1 MDARALQRLFRPLQR
16 RLQGLVARCVLALV
30 DDTLARQGVQVTL
43 GAGETQDVERV
54 QDYGFTSVPEAGAE
68 GIALAV
74 GGSAGH
80 RVVIA
85 LDDRRY
91 RKTGMAAGEVAVY
104 HKSGSYLH
112 LKADG
117 SIVIEATNI
126 LVGQGAGEP
135 IPLGDVLLAWL
146 NAHSHLGNLGYPT
159 GAPLVPAL
167 AVDVLSAKHKVE

>member
-112 LKADG
+112 LMANGDLVIKAAHILIG
-117 SIVIEATNI
+117 EGAAEA
-126 LVGQGAGEP
+126 LVKGPAMQTLFNE
-135 IPLGDVLLAWL
+135 
-146 NAHSHLGNLGYPT
+146 HRHLGNLGAPT
-159 GAPLVPAL
+159 GVPLVPM
-167 AVDVLSAKHKVE
+167 DGSQLSANHKVE

>member
-43 GAGETQDVERV
+43 GAGETQGVERV

-104 HKSGSYLH
+104 HKSGSHVL

-117 SIVIEATNI
+117 SIVIKATSI
-126 LVGQGAGEP
+126 LIGDGAAHP
-135 IPLGDVLLAWL
+135 IPFADLVEGVY
-146 NAHSHLGNLGYPT
+146 NGHSHIGNLGYPT
-159 GAPLVPAL
+159 GAPLQQLGASHH
-167 AVDVLSAKHKVE
+167 SANHKVE